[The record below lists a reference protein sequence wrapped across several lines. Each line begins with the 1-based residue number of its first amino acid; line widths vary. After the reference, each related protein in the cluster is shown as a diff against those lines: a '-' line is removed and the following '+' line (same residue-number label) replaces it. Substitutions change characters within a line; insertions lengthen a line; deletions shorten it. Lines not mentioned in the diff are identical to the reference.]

1 MTNTQDPIGETW
13 ARRRLD
19 EIKAGSVDVP
29 LIVETLQLGLLDDW
43 APGWVTKRWAPKP
56 ELLHADGSKFGGYT
70 AALADQMLSFAAM
83 TVIPHDKAFRTINL
97 SLQFFKLSHAE
108 ELVIEGHVVAQ
119 SKRIISIEVTFCHPD
134 ETLVAKATGQQAV
147 ISFPGSREEA
157 K

>member
-1 MTNTQDPIGETW
+1 MTPTHNPDETTW

-19 EIKAGSVDVP
+19 EIKAGTGDTPV
-29 LIVETLQLGLLDDW
+29 LVETLQLGLLDDW

-70 AALADQMLSFAAM
+70 AALADQVMSFAAM
-83 TVIPHDKAFRTINL
+83 TVVPGDKAFRTINL

-119 SKRIISIEVTFCHPD
+119 SKRIISVEVTFCHPD
-134 ETLVAKATGQQAV
+134 GTLVAKATGQQAV
-147 ISFPGSREEA
+147 IAYPGG
-157 K
+157 